1 MTLEDDIWN
10 EPTQFHTFGT
20 SDLRVRLATHPSPET
35 IPPPVPPI
43 GNSTGAQRLAAV
55 TYPPIAKRTGITR
68 NHHPAL
74 SNREVVEQVYGSNPR
89 NEYEYSKLAS
99 KDEIRLLFLQPG
111 QESDMIECDLI
122 STKFGPAMQ
131 RYEALSYHW
140 GPREPKYE
148 IRIYNH
154 SRGTDQ
160 PSLRRFTGQRF
171 YILGELYSALKC
183 LRDPQR
189 TVALWVDAICI
200 NGEDGE
206 ELNTQMSMIVD
217 IFNRASNV
225 CVWLG
230 EGGSR
235 SRVAMNLI
243 PKVLD
248 LVNFDDLLKA
258 DHTLDELQAF
268 LELTARPWFSQ
279 RWVVQEIASARNA
292 SLHCGKDSTNWADFA
307 DAVALLNFKKKE
319 VDRFLNHGPMLD
331 VTELVK
337 ATREA
342 VRLSENGG
350 FVERRWDL
358 ETIVSTLTRFQVT
371 VPHDH
376 IYAVLC
382 LARDFQPSVE
392 NFATIDY
399 SKPFDKVCEEFIGYC
414 VKSSGSLD
422 ILCRPWLSDASLNV
436 PSWVSPRHSRS
447 AIPRIGSIAEPLVG
461 LPGRKIYNA
470 SNSIPASAAFGGLS
484 LIVHGFRLDQINYL
498 STPGPRLCISSSSL
512 SMGGWYDFP
521 AAETRT
527 TVPDKLWRTLV
538 ADRGANGTSPPS
550 WYQRA
555 CLHLLTQCTD
565 PDGDV
570 DVRAL
575 MQSGR
580 PSTVVKF
587 LKRVESV
594 IWDRQFLLTVAG
606 ELFGLAPITARPDD
620 LICILYGCSVPVVLR
635 EHANKRGRDVPEAAA
650 GSGSYFEFIGECYVH
665 GMMDGQAVEAYQGK
679 PPDEI
684 FVIR

>member
-1 MTLEDDIWN
+1 MPASRT
-10 EPTQFHTFGT
+10 
-20 SDLRVRLATHPSPET
+20 RLTMHPSPET
-35 IPPPVPPI
+35 TPLPVPQI
-43 GNSTGAQRLAAV
+43 ANSTGAQHLAAA
-55 TYPPIAKRTGITR
+55 TYPPRAKRTGITR
-68 NHHPAL
+68 NHPPA
-74 SNREVVEQVYGSNPR
+74 SSIREVVEQVYGSNPR
-89 NEYEYSKLAS
+89 NEYKYSKLAS

-111 QESDMIECDLI
+111 QESDTIECDLI
-122 STKFGPAMQ
+122 STKLGSATQ

-148 IRIYNH
+148 ILINGH

-160 PSLRRFTGQRF
+160 PSLRHVTRQRF

-183 LRDPQR
+183 LRDPQK

-200 NGEDGE
+200 NGNDGE
-206 ELNTQMSMIVD
+206 ELNTQVSMVVD

-230 EGGSR
+230 EGDSR
-235 SRVAMNLI
+235 SRVAMSLI

-248 LVNFDDLLKA
+248 LVKFDDLLNT
-258 DHTLDELQAF
+258 DLTLDELQAF
-268 LELTARPWFSQ
+268 LELTARPWFSR
-279 RWVVQEIASARNA
+279 RWIVQEIASARNA
-292 SLHCGKDSTNWADFA
+292 SLHCGKESIHWADFA

-319 VDRFLNHGPMLD
+319 VDRFLNRGLMWFESPKVLVDQDLD

-337 ATREA
+337 ATREM

-350 FVERRWDL
+350 IVERRWDL
-358 ETIVSTLTRFQVT
+358 ETIVSTLSRFQVA

-376 IYAVLC
+376 IYAVLS
-382 LARDFQPSVE
+382 LARDCQPSVE
-392 NFATIDY
+392 SFPTIDY
-399 SKPFDKVCEEFIGYC
+399 SKPFDKVCEEFINYC

-422 ILCRPWLSDASLNV
+422 ILCRPWLSGPSLNV
-436 PSWVSPRHSRS
+436 PSWASPRHSRS
-447 AIPRIGSIAEPLVG
+447 AIPRVGPISESLVG

-470 SNSIPASAAFGGLS
+470 SKSIPASAVFGGLS
-484 LIVHGFRLDQINYL
+484 LTVHGFRLDQINTL
-498 STPGPRLCISSSSL
+498 SPPGPRLCISSTSL
-512 SMGGWYDFP
+512 SMGGWYYFS
-521 AAETRT
+521 ASETPT
-527 TVPDKLWRTLV
+527 TVPDRLWRTLV

-550 WYQRA
+550 WYHRA
-555 CLHLLTQCTD
+555 CLHLLTQCTG

-570 DVRAL
+570 DVRTL
-575 MQSGR
+575 MLSGR
-580 PSTVVKF
+580 PSTVVEF

-606 ELFGLAPITARPDD
+606 KFFGLAPITARSDD

-635 EHANKRGRDVPEAAA
+635 EHTNKRGRDVLEPAA

-679 PPDEI
+679 PPDEV